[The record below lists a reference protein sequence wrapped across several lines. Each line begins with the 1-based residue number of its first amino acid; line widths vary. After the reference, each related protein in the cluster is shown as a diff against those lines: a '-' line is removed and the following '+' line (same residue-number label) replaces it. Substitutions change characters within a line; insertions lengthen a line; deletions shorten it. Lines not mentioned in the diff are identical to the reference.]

1 VNAPIHPT
9 TDQERGDAIHV
20 ASLSRES
27 FLALRELSERR
38 EWPELFAWMQPG
50 DTLVLIER
58 LKRAEDTDETFPK
71 GKWATIQRLQQIF
84 EDCFWGA
91 NKTALEQNRG

>member
-1 VNAPIHPT
+1 MNAPLS

-27 FLALRELSERR
+27 FRALRELSERR
-38 EWPELFAWMQPG
+38 EWPELFAWMSPG

-58 LKRAEDTDETFPK
+58 LKRAEDTDDDFPK

-84 EDCFWGA
+84 EECFWGPR
-91 NKTALEQNRG
+91 E

>member
-1 VNAPIHPT
+1 MT
-9 TDQERGDAIHV
+9 TDERDDAIHV

-38 EWPELFAWMQPG
+38 EWPELFAWMLAG

-58 LKRAEDTDETFPK
+58 LKRATDTNDDFPK

-84 EDCFWGA
+84 EEGFWMTTP
-91 NKTALEQNRG
+91 TASPTPPPP